1 MIAALIWS
9 LLIPAIEEA
18 EEYGINGWI
27 PAAGGM
33 IMGIIFIMLLD
44 WVMYRLRFAKNENEN
59 LSWHRSVM
67 MMLAVTL
74 HNIPE
79 GMAVGLSCALAL
91 QGGAQDMGFIHL
103 CNDIGSWHWN
113 TKFP

>member
-1 MIAALIWS
+1 MQEIILWAAVGTGFTFLMTTLGSATVFFFRKNISEKLNRIFLGFAAGVMIAALIWS

-44 WVMYRLRFAKNENEN
+44 WVMYRLRFCQK
-59 LSWHRSVM
+59 
-67 MMLAVTL
+67 
-74 HNIPE
+74 
-79 GMAVGLSCALAL
+79 
-91 QGGAQDMGFIHL
+91 
-103 CNDIGSWHWN
+103 
-113 TKFP
+113 